1 MSDAAPVVP
10 VAAPDAPA
18 DREDGLTA
26 LGAVRVV
33 AGREIR
39 VKLRDKAFL
48 ATTAFLLLLV
58 AVATVVP
65 VLLSQQ
71 VPDLRVAVQGAA
83 AEQVVGLAADLG
95 RQAQEDD
102 DVPPVTALLE
112 PAGLPAAD
120 IELVVL
126 EPEADVERLVRD
138 EDVAAAVVGE
148 SLDDLRVLGR
158 EAVPA
163 EVDVLVVAASGQLQV
178 AAAAEAAGLSREDV
192 AALIAPTAPQT
203 VVLDARPTGS
213 VPPELLVLLF
223 AFLFY
228 LSVLTFGMSIAQSVV
243 EEKQSR
249 VVELLV
255 AALPVRWL
263 LAGKVVGNTVMAVGQ
278 IVVIVS
284 AGLLGAWLMGRGEVV
299 GQLLAA
305 SGWFV
310 LFFLLGFVMLA
321 CLWAAAGAL
330 ASRVEDLNA
339 TTVVMQV
346 LVVVPFFAAIFAI
359 EPGPV
364 QRILSYVPFT
374 APLLMPARIVL
385 GNAEPWEPVVAALV
399 VLGTGIAFIALG
411 VRLYRNAV
419 LHTASRLH
427 ARQAWRGGER

>member
-148 SLDDLRVLGR
+148 SLEDLRVLGR